1 MCGFAGYLDPRQG
14 EGEDAMRARAGA
26 MAERLH
32 HRGPDDSG
40 TWADPVAGL
49 ALGFRRLSIIDLSAA
64 GHQPM
69 ISADGRFVM
78 TYNGEVYNFA
88 ALRRDL
94 EAAGRRFRGN
104 SDSEVVLEAISQWG
118 LEAALE
124 RFVGMFALALW
135 DREKRILTLV
145 RDRLG
150 IKPLYYG
157 LSRGVFLFAS
167 EPAALRAHPAFEA
180 GIDREALAL
189 YLLRACVPAPR
200 SMWAG
205 IRQLAP
211 GHLVTLRAGELSLP
225 EPKPY
230 WSLRQTLATA
240 QETPFRGSLDE
251 AAEALEEHL
260 TQAVTDRLVSD
271 VPLGVFLSGG
281 IDSSTVAALMRK
293 ASNGSVRTF
302 SIGFSEA
309 DYDESVDARAVARH
323 LGTEHHELILEPA
336 DALAVIPDLPRL
348 YDEPFA
354 DSSQIPTYLV
364 SRMARQHVTVCLSGD
379 GGDETF
385 GGYNRYLWCDSVW
398 RRTGNWPTA
407 LRRGLGGTLRLLS
420 PQAWDGLF
428 AALDPLLPGS
438 LRQRNPGDK
447 LHKLA
452 AVIAADGITAMYK
465 GVVDHWPEVG
475 RLMPGCQEP
484 ESLLNQPENW
494 AELPDFVQQMMYL
507 DTKTYLPDDILT
519 KVDRASMAVSLEAR
533 VPLIDHRV
541 VAFAWSLPLE
551 HRVGAGEGKRVLRR
565 VLDRH
570 VPRQLVER
578 PKMGF
583 AIPLHAWLRGPLREW
598 AEELLAEPALAE
610 GGYLQPAPIREL
622 WRQHLGGRRNWQNR
636 LWDVLMFQAWRR
648 EYGI

>member
-1 MCGFAGYLDPRQG
+1 MCGFAGYLDPRL
-14 EGEDAMRARAGA
+14 EDGEDAMRARAAA
-26 MAERLH
+26 MAECLR

-40 TWADPVAGL
+40 SWADPAAGL

-69 ISADGRFVM
+69 VSADGRYVM
-78 TYNGEVYNFA
+78 VYNGEVYNFA
-88 ALRRDL
+88 ALRREL
-94 EAAGRRFRGN
+94 EALGRRFRGN
-104 SDSEVVLEAISQWG
+104 SDSEVVLEAIAQWG
-118 LEAALE
+118 LEPALE

-135 DREKRILTLV
+135 DREQRELRLV

-157 LSRGVFLFAS
+157 WAGGVFLFAS

-205 IRQLAP
+205 MRQLAP
-211 GHLVTLRAGELSLP
+211 GHLVALRAGERSLP
-225 EPKPY
+225 EPEPY
-230 WSLRQTLATA
+230 WSLRETLALA
-240 QETPFRGSLDE
+240 RQNPFRGSLDE
-251 AAEALEEHL
+251 ATEALEEHL
-260 TQAVTDRLVSD
+260 TAAVAERLVSD

-281 IDSSTVAALMRK
+281 IDSSTVTALMCK
-293 ASNGSVRTF
+293 TASGPVRSF
-302 SIGFSEA
+302 SIGFNEA
-309 DYDESVDARAVARH
+309 DYDEAVDARLVAEH

-336 DALAVIPDLPRL
+336 DALAVIPDLARIF
-348 YDEPFA
+348 DEPFA

-385 GGYNRYLWCDSVW
+385 GGYNRYLWCDAVW
-398 RRTGNWPTA
+398 RRTGHWPMT
-407 LRRGLGGTLRLLS
+407 LRRGLGGAFRLLS
-420 PQAWDGLF
+420 PGAWDGLF
-428 AALDPLLPGS
+428 AALGPVLPAA

-452 AVIAADGITAMYK
+452 AVMAADGIEAMYK
-465 GVVDHWPEVG
+465 GVVDHWPDVG
-475 RLMPGCQEP
+475 RLMPGASEP
-484 ESLLNQPENW
+484 ASLLSQPENW

-507 DTKTYLPDDILT
+507 DAMSYLPDDILT

-551 HRVGAGEGKRVLRR
+551 HRVGAGQGKRVLRR
-565 VLDRH
+565 LLDRH
-570 VPRQLVER
+570 VPRRLVER

-583 AIPLHAWLRGPLREW
+583 AIPLQAWLRGPLREW
-598 AEELLAEPALAE
+598 AEELLAEPALVE
-610 GGYLQPAPIREL
+610 GGYLDPAPIREL
-622 WRQHLGGRRNWQNR
+622 WRQHLGGRRNWQHQ

-648 EYGI
+648 EYAI

>member
-1 MCGFAGYLDPRQG
+1 MCGFAGYLDPRL
-14 EGEDAMRARAGA
+14 EDSEDAMCARAAA
-26 MAERLH
+26 MAECLR

-40 TWADPVAGL
+40 TWVDPGAGL

-69 ISADGRFVM
+69 VSADGRLVM

-104 SDSEVVLEAISQWG
+104 SDSEVVLEAIAEWG
-118 LEAALE
+118 LEVALE

-135 DREKRILTLV
+135 DRKQRELTLV

-157 LSRGVFLFAS
+157 WSGGVFLFAS

-205 IRQLAP
+205 MRQLPP
-211 GHLVTLRAGELSLP
+211 GHLVTLQAGERSLP
-225 EPKPY
+225 EPQPY
-230 WSLRQTLATA
+230 WSLRQTVAA
-240 QETPFRGSLDE
+240 AREKPFRGNLDE
-251 AAEALEEHL
+251 AAEALEAYL
-260 TQAVTDRLVSD
+260 TQAVADRLVSD

-293 ASNGSVRTF
+293 AASGPVRTF

-309 DYDESVDARAVARH
+309 DYDEAVDARAVARH

-336 DALAVIPDLPRL
+336 DALAVIPDLPRF

-379 GGDETF
+379 GGDEIF
-385 GGYNRYLWCDSVW
+385 GGYNRYLWCDAVW
-398 RRTGNWPTA
+398 HRTGHWPMA
-407 LRRGLGGTLRLLS
+407 LRRGLGGALRLLS

-428 AALDPLLPGS
+428 AALGPVLPGP

-452 AVIAADGITAMYK
+452 AIAAADGIAAMYK
-465 GVVDHWPEVG
+465 GVVDHWPDVG
-475 RLMPGCQEP
+475 RLVPGGSEP
-484 ESLLNQPENW
+484 ESLLSRPDKW

-507 DTKTYLPDDILT
+507 DAMTYLPDDILT
-519 KVDRASMAVSLEAR
+519 KVDRASMSVSLEAR

-541 VAFAWSLPLE
+541 VAFAWSLPLD
-551 HRVGAGEGKRVLRR
+551 HRVGAGQGKRVLRR

-583 AIPLHAWLRGPLREW
+583 AVPLHAWLRGPLREW
-598 AEELLAEPALAE
+598 AEELLAESALSA
-610 GGYLQPAPIREL
+610 GGILDPTPIREL
-622 WRQHLGGRRNWQNR
+622 WRQHLGGRRNWQHQ
-636 LWDVLMFQAWRR
+636 LWGVLMFQAWRR
-648 EYGI
+648 EYRI